1 MATMTLQARAK
12 RHWAEYLPEKTAELK
27 AAGQWELATQ
37 AAALEAER
45 EIDSLMAL
53 GYQLHEAEEVALAQF
68 ILLPA
73 EENAEEEEDEELAEL
88 EREYQEM
95 MSDSLA
101 LRDELAKLHRGE
113 SGS

>member
-12 RHWAEYLPEKTAELK
+12 QHWAEYLPEKTAELK

-45 EIDSLMAL
+45 EIDSLIAL
-53 GYQLHEAEEVALAQF
+53 GYQLHDAEEAALAEF

-73 EENAEEEEDEELAEL
+73 EADADDEEDEELAEL

-101 LRDELAKLHRGE
+101 LRDAIAKL
-113 SGS
+113 